1 MSAQPV
7 DRASLEGVTAFTAAS
22 SAATLARQQ
31 RDLNECVEL
40 MRGGSKTFFAASRLL
55 PARMRSASIALYAF
69 CRVADDLVDNC
80 AAEGRSVQQSLLQL
94 KERLD
99 AVYAGQPQAFVEDRA
114 LAAVV
119 HQYQLPRPLLD
130 ALLEGFAWDAEA
142 RVYETLE
149 DVQAYGAR
157 VAGSVGAMM
166 CWLMGVR
173 SADALARACEL
184 GVAMQ
189 LTNIARD
196 VGEDA
201 RNARLYLPR
210 QWLREAGVDVELWLQ
225 GPVATPAVK
234 NVIERLLLE
243 ADRLYLQSTEGI
255 AALPRDC
262 RAAILAAR
270 LIYAEIG
277 EQLRRDGLDA
287 VQHRAVVSTSRKLS
301 LLASAWLQ
309 STWFSKNIQPGLKE
323 SRHPEPNK
331 NRDPEHQDSRHP
343 RHQDSCHPEL
353 QDSRHP
359 GLQESRHPGLDP
371 GSIPLA
377 ATAYLVQHCTHA
389 AQALAEA
396 AEHAVTTGV
405 AILPRRPLGERAEW
419 VLELFER
426 QEALRRARRPVRG
439 LRVSSH

>member
-1 MSAQPV
+1 MSAQLM
-7 DRASLEGVTAFTAAS
+7 DTASH
-22 SAATLARQQ
+22 ARQQ
-31 RDLNECVEL
+31 RDLDECVDL

-80 AAEGRSVQQSLLQL
+80 AAEGRSVQESLSQL
-94 KERLD
+94 KDRLD
-99 AVYAGQPQAFVEDRA
+99 AVYAGQPQGFVEDRA

-130 ALLEGFAWDAEA
+130 ALLEGFAWDAQQ
-142 RVYETLE
+142 RIYETLE

-173 SADALARACEL
+173 NADALARACEL

-210 QWLREAGVDVELWLQ
+210 QWLRESGVDVALWLQ

-234 NVIERLLLE
+234 TVIERLLTE
-243 ADRLYLQSTEGI
+243 ADRLYLQSTQGI

-277 EQLRRDGLDA
+277 EQLRRDGLDS
-287 VQHRAVVSTSRKLS
+287 VHHRAVVPTSRKLS
-301 LLASAWLQ
+301 LLASAWFQ
-309 STWFSKNIQPGLKE
+309 SAWINADFSK
-323 SRHPEPNK
+323 SRQTASLH
-331 NRDPEHQDSRHP
+331 
-343 RHQDSCHPEL
+343 
-353 QDSRHP
+353 
-359 GLQESRHPGLDP
+359 
-371 GSIPLA
+371 
-377 ATAYLVQHCTHA
+377 ATAYLVQHCTEA
-389 AQALAEA
+389 ATSLAEA
-396 AEHAVTTGV
+396 AQHVAATGV
-405 AILPRRPLGERAEW
+405 AVLPRRALGERAEW
-419 VLELFER
+419 MLELFER
-426 QEALRRARRPVRG
+426 QEAMRRARRPARLG
-439 LRVSSH
+439 VSRPVL

>member
-1 MSAQPV
+1 MSAQPL
-7 DRASLEGVTAFTAAS
+7 DSASLQGATAPAAS
-22 SAATLARQQ
+22 MAATLARQQ
-31 RDLNECVEL
+31 RDLDECVTL

-80 AAEGRSVQQSLLQL
+80 AAEGRSVQDSLRQLQ
-94 KERLD
+94 ERLD
-99 AVYAGQPQAFVEDRA
+99 AVYAGQPQSFVEDRA

-119 HQYQLPRPLLD
+119 HQYHLPRPLLD
-130 ALLEGFAWDAEA
+130 ALLEGFAWDAAA
-142 RVYETLE
+142 RTYETLE

-225 GPVATPAVK
+225 GPVATPAIK
-234 NVIERLLLE
+234 SAIERLLTE
-243 ADRLYLQSTEGI
+243 ADRLYVQSTHGI

-287 VQHRAVVSTSRKLS
+287 VQHRAVVPTSRKLS

-309 STWFSKNIQPGLKE
+309 SAWFNSDI
-323 SRHPEPNK
+323 NK
-331 NRDPEHQDSRHP
+331 NRQSELEKRRHT
-343 RHQDSCHPEL
+343 EL
-353 QDSRHP
+353 DKKRQ
-359 GLQESRHPGLDP
+359 PGLDP
-371 GSIPLA
+371 SIPLA
-377 ATAYLVQHCTHA
+377 ATAYLVQHCTQA
-389 AQALAEA
+389 ASALAEA
-396 AEHAVTTGV
+396 TAHAAATGV
-405 AILPRRPLGERAEW
+405 AVLPRRALGERAEW
-419 VLELFER
+419 MLELFER
-426 QEALRRARRPVRG
+426 QEMQRRARRPGPVRAVVART
-439 LRVSSH
+439 L

>member
-1 MSAQPV
+1 MSAQPL
-7 DRASLEGVTAFTAAS
+7 DIASLQVATAPVPS
-22 SAATLARQQ
+22 MAATLARQQ

-80 AAEGRSVQQSLLQL
+80 ATEGRSVQQSLVQL

-142 RVYETLE
+142 RIYETLE
-149 DVQAYGAR
+149 DVEAYGAR

-210 QWLREAGVDVELWLQ
+210 QWLRESGVDIALWLQ

-234 NVIERLLLE
+234 AVIERLLLE
-243 ADRLYLQSTEGI
+243 ADRLYLQSTQGI

-270 LIYAEIG
+270 MIYAEIG

-287 VQHRAVVSTSRKLS
+287 VQHRAVVPTSRKLS

-309 STWFSKNIQPGLKE
+309 SSWLNT
-323 SRHPEPNK
+323 
-331 NRDPEHQDSRHP
+331 
-343 RHQDSCHPEL
+343 
-353 QDSRHP
+353 SRHP
-359 GLQESRHPGLDP
+359 GPDP

-377 ATAYLVQHCTHA
+377 ATAYLVQHCTQA

-396 AEHAVTTGV
+396 AEHAANTGV
-405 AILPRRPLGERAEW
+405 AVLPRRPLGERAEW

-426 QEALRRARRPVRG
+426 QEALRRARKPVQG
-439 LRVSSH
+439 FRVSA